1 MSYTMSECM
10 SDDRKMSEN
19 MSDSMSNY
27 FPDRIASNAAQY
39 IMLDRMSECMAEVY
53 FTVGITRRKAIL
65 LSKSQNPYNW
75 RYTQLIQT

>member
-1 MSYTMSECM
+1 MSECM
-10 SDDRKMSEN
+10 LDDRKMSEY

-53 FTVGITRRKAIL
+53 FTVGITRKAIL

>member
-1 MSYTMSECM
+1 MSECM
-10 SDDRKMSEN
+10 SDDRKMSEY

>member
-1 MSYTMSECM
+1 MSECM
-10 SDDRKMSEN
+10 LDDRKMSEY

>member
-1 MSYTMSECM
+1 MSECM
-10 SDDRKMSEN
+10 SDDRKMSEY
-19 MSDSMSNY
+19 MSDSMSSY